1 MAYDYDV
8 TIVGGGPIGS
18 TLAYKLA
25 QNGIKVSIIDKK
37 KNIGLPLQCAG
48 IISKE
53 IHELNNLPKELILNE
68 VKGANLHS
76 PHENLT
82 VFKNQ
87 TEAYIIDRVAYDKYL
102 IKRAINEGVELINP
116 CKVIG
121 INTKEGLIISQKD
134 QITSKIIVGA
144 DGANSIVSKELGN
157 TLNYFNGSQFLL
169 KSDENIQDFDYVDVY
184 AKSDIFP
191 GFIWAIPTY
200 KNIYRV
206 GLFSNHTCGE
216 DIDILENFIKNN
228 PKFKNMEIL
237 EKYYG
242 KIPVYDK
249 EKVLVKDRVILI
261 GDAASQVK
269 PTTGG
274 GLILGFKS
282 CEIAKNVIV
291 KVLKND
297 NINLLKNYEKEF
309 KKTYNK
315 ELNYQLKVQKTL
327 NLLSDDDLDYF
338 FNQLKEHDAEEL
350 ISTYGDMDEQSILVK
365 QFLKKGYL
373 LSMFPS
379 IIKHSV
385 GKIWGL
391 K

>member
-1 MAYDYDV
+1 MMYDYDV
-8 TIVGGGPIGS
+8 VIVGGGPIGS
-18 TLAYKLA
+18 TLAYKLTKEDL
-25 QNGIKVSIIDKK
+25 KVCIIDKK
-37 KNIGLPLQCAG
+37 KEIGLPLQCAG
-48 IISKE
+48 IISKKILTLNELPNE
-53 IHELNNLPKELILNE
+53 IILNE
-68 VKGANLHS
+68 VKGAYLHS

-82 VFKNQ
+82 VSKKD

-102 IKRAINEGVELINP
+102 LKRAVENGVKLINP

-121 INTKEGLIISQKD
+121 INTKEGIITSQEG

-157 TLNYFNGSQFLL
+157 DLKYFYGSQFLL
-169 KSDENIQDFDYVDVY
+169 KSENNIENMEFVDLY
-184 AKSDIFP
+184 ANSNIFP

-200 KNIYRV
+200 ENIYRL

-216 DIDILENFIKNN
+216 ELNILENFVKNH
-228 PKFKNMEIL
+228 PQYSKMEII
-237 EKYYG
+237 EKHFG

-249 EKVLVKDRVILI
+249 EKILVKDRVLLI

-274 GLILGFKS
+274 GLILGF
-282 CEIAKNVIV
+282 EICQLAKNIIIET
-291 KVLKND
+291 LKKD
-297 NINLLKNYEKEF
+297 DITLLKNYEKKC
-309 KKTYNK
+309 KKTYNT

-327 NLLSDDDLDYF
+327 NLLSDEDLDYF
-338 FNQLKEHDAEEL
+338 FIQLKEKGAEEL
-350 ISTYGDMDEQSILVK
+350 ISTYGDMDKQSILVK
-365 QFLKKGYL
+365 EFLKKGFIF
-373 LSMFPS
+373 SMFPS
-379 IIKHSV
+379 IITRSV

>member
-1 MAYDYDV
+1 
-8 TIVGGGPIGS
+8 
-18 TLAYKLA
+18 
-25 QNGIKVSIIDKK
+25 
-37 KNIGLPLQCAG
+37 
-48 IISKE
+48 
-53 IHELNNLPKELILNE
+53 
-68 VKGANLHS
+68 
-76 PHENLT
+76 
-82 VFKNQ
+82 
-87 TEAYIIDRVAYDKYL
+87 
-102 IKRAINEGVELINP
+102 
-116 CKVIG
+116 
-121 INTKEGLIISQKD
+121 
-134 QITSKIIVGA
+134 
-144 DGANSIVSKELGN
+144 
-157 TLNYFNGSQFLL
+157 
-169 KSDENIQDFDYVDVY
+169 
-184 AKSDIFP
+184 
-191 GFIWAIPTY
+191 
-200 KNIYRV
+200 
-206 GLFSNHTCGE
+206 TCGE

-379 IIKHSV
+379 IIKRSV